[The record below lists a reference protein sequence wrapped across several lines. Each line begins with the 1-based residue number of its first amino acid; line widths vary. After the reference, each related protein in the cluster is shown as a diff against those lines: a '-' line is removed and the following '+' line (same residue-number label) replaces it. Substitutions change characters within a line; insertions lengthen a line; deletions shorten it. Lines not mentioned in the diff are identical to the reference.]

1 MSDRNEIGLGE
12 MNPHL
17 ASAVEKARLKIKDHF
32 RKRAAEA
39 AQSVVNDW
47 KAEKIWA
54 CRKLLGGLQIGLG
67 RSRFYALLTSES
79 PKQNPSSRFCSWT
92 VQAPTKPNPLRSH
105 SMASNPWMDRRA
117 VLKL

>member
-1 MSDRNEIGLGE
+1 MREKKRILRLLITDVTLVKSDKITVHVRLSGG
-12 MNPHL
+12 
-17 ASAVEKARLKIKDHF
+17 ASRTLVLDRPLPI
-32 RKRAAEA
+32 
-39 AQSVVNDW
+39 AQR
-47 KAEKIWA
+47 A
-54 CRKLLGGLQIGLG
+54 CRKLLDGLQIGLG

-92 VQAPTKPNPLRSH
+92 VQAPAKPNPLRSH